1 LLEFFARALYPVLS
15 IVGIVGL
22 IALLV
27 GMPREAL
34 IIGVAMVLAL
44 MGVYHMLV
52 EAEKREVEKIEI
64 FD

>member
-1 LLEFFARALYPVLS
+1 
-15 IVGIVGL
+15 VGL